1 MPTHAEEM
9 YDPDVFGKSSAGIL
23 KVEMEDN

>member
-9 YDPDVFGKSSAGIL
+9 YDPDVYGKSLPGTLVVTEAQR
-23 KVEMEDN
+23 